1 MDAIEVQ
8 GLTKT
13 YGGVAVVDGI
23 SMNIGEGEVFSLLGP
38 NGAGKTTTVEMLE
51 GHRQPD
57 GGTIS
62 VLGFDPQR
70 RERAFRERIGVV
82 LQEAGFDDEFT
93 VRELVR
99 YFHAFYAHPLGV
111 DDVIEL
117 VGLEH
122 KGSAKVKT
130 LSGGQRRRLDLAL
143 GLIGDPDVLFLD
155 EPTVGF
161 DPAARRQAWSVIE
174 QLKTR
179 GTTILLTTHYLDEAE
194 HLADRVAVMV
204 AGRLVAVGPPAE
216 LAAGRAGATVS
227 FRLPPGTTVDELPE
241 LGARPVEDGAGWRLS
256 TEHPSAVVHAL
267 TGWAIDRGS
276 ELPALE
282 VRRPSL
288 EDAYLDLVGEA
299 GVTAGDADPG
309 DTDPDDADPDD
320 AAEAGGSARPASGTS
335 R

>member
-1 MDAIEVQ
+1 MDAIEVH
-8 GLTKT
+8 GLTKA
-13 YGGVAVVDGI
+13 YGGVTVVDGV
-23 SMNIGEGEVFSLLGP
+23 SMGIGEGEVFSLLGP

-51 GHRQPD
+51 GHRRPD
-57 GGTIS
+57 GGTVS

-82 LQEAGFDDEFT
+82 LQEAGFDDEFS

-99 YFHAFYAHPLGV
+99 YFHAFYAHPLDV
-111 DDVIEL
+111 DDTIAL
-117 VGLEH
+117 VGLDD
-122 KGSAKVKT
+122 KRSAKITT

-161 DPAARRQAWSVIE
+161 DPAARRQAWSLIE
-174 QLKTR
+174 QLKAR

-204 AGRLVAVGPPAE
+204 AGRIVAQGPPAV

-227 FRLPPGTTVDELPE
+227 FRMPPGTSVDGLPD
-241 LGARPVEDGAGWRLS
+241 LGAELRAEGAGWSLA
-256 TEHPSAVVHAL
+256 TEHPSSVVHAL

-288 EDAYLDLVGEA
+288 EDAYLELVGEPA
-299 GVTAGDADPG
+299 LS
-309 DTDPDDADPDD
+309 
-320 AAEAGGSARPASGTS
+320 AASEAGS
-335 R
+335 

>member
-23 SMNIGEGEVFSLLGP
+23 SMSIGQGEVFSLLGP

-51 GHRQPD
+51 GHRRPD

-62 VLGFDPQR
+62 VLGFDPRR

-99 YFHAFYAHPLGV
+99 YFHALYAHPLDV
-111 DDVIEL
+111 DEVIDL
-117 VGLEH
+117 VGLDEKH
-122 KGSAKVKT
+122 SAKVKT

-174 QLKTR
+174 QLKAR

-194 HLADRVAVMV
+194 HLADRVAVIV

-216 LAAGRAGATVS
+216 LAAGRTGATVS
-227 FRLPPGTTVDELPE
+227 FRLPPATTVDELPG
-241 LGARPVEDGAGWRLS
+241 LGARPVADGAGWRLA

-267 TGWAIDRGS
+267 TGWAIDRGT

-288 EDAYLDLVGEA
+288 EDAYLDLVGEPPQA
-299 GVTAGDADPG
+299 NM
-309 DTDPDDADPDD
+309 
-320 AAEAGGSARPASGTS
+320 GSAP
-335 R
+335 

>member
-1 MDAIEVQ
+1 MDVIEAH
-8 GLTKT
+8 GLTKA
-13 YGGVAVVDGI
+13 YAGVAVVDGV
-23 SMNIGEGEVFSLLGP
+23 SMSIGEGEVFSLLGP

-51 GHRQPD
+51 GHRRPD
-57 GGTIS
+57 GGTVS

-82 LQEAGFDDEFT
+82 LQEAGFDDEFS
-93 VRELVR
+93 VRESVR
-99 YFHAFYAHPLGV
+99 YFHAFYAHPLDV
-111 DDVIEL
+111 DETIDL
-117 VGLEH
+117 VGLDD
-122 KGSAKVKT
+122 KRSARIKT

-161 DPAARRQAWSVIE
+161 DPAARRQAWSLIE
-174 QLKTR
+174 QLKAR

-204 AGRLVAVGPPAE
+204 AGRIVAEGPPAVI
-216 LAAGRAGATVS
+216 AAGRTGATVS
-227 FRLPPGTTVDELPE
+227 FRMPPGTSIEGLPD
-241 LGARPVEDGAGWRLS
+241 LGAQLRPEGAGWS
-256 TEHPSAVVHAL
+256 VATEHPSAVVHAL

-288 EDAYLDLVGEA
+288 EDAYLELVGEPA
-299 GVTAGDADPG
+299 VSASEPG
-309 DTDPDDADPDD
+309 
-320 AAEAGGSARPASGTS
+320 S
-335 R
+335 